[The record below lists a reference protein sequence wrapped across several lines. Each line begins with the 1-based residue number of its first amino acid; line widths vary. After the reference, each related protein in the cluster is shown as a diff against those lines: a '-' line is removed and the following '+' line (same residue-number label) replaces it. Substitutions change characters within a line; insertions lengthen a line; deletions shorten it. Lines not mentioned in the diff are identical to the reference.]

1 MRAIGY
7 RKASPELDHLEAF
20 DIPRPKP
27 EGRDLLVEVR
37 AVSVNPVDYKVAS
50 GGGPGAPA
58 ETGAIKVVGYDAAG
72 VVVETGREAQLFK
85 PGDEV
90 FYAGSVGRQ
99 GANMEFHLVDERIVG
114 RKPRMLDFAAAA
126 AFPLTSITAW
136 EAMFDRLDVAKPVPG
151 AARAILILGGAGGV
165 GSIAIQL
172 ARQLT
177 DLTIVATASRPETV
191 QWAKDMGAHHV
202 VDHRKPLAPQ
212 IAALG
217 VGSPA
222 FIFATS
228 PIGGVIADLAELIA
242 PQGRIA
248 LINAE
253 SADLFVFRPKSV
265 SIHFELMFT
274 RPLLQDRRHRGP
286 AQAPERGRR
295 SRRFRARSLDHA
307 GQLRTHRRGQS
318 HARDDVPQV
327 GARDRQDRARG
338 VLTAPQPPSRRLK
351 REAVRGL
358 GDAQPPAA
366 HEDVHMRQRLAEG
379 ERELVRIVDS
389 APEND
394 RHEFGDRLWP
404 LFAGLDEPPCSA
416 PHGGR

>member
-50 GGGPGAPA
+50 GGGPGGAA
-58 ETGAIKVVGYDAAG
+58 SDAGAIKVVGYDAAG

-90 FYAGSVGRQ
+90 FYAGSVGRP

-126 AFPLTSITAW
+126 ALPLTSITAW
-136 EAMFDRLDVAKPVPG
+136 EAMFDRLGVAKPVPS

-191 QWAKDMGAHHV
+191 EWSRDMGAHHV
-202 VDHRKPLAPQ
+202 VDHRKPVAPQ

-217 VGSPA
+217 IGAPG

-253 SADLFVFRPKSV
+253 AADLFVFRPKSV

-274 RPLLQDRRHRGP
+274 RPLLQTADMEAQHRLLNEV
-286 AQAPERGRR
+286 AD
-295 SRRFRARSLDHA
+295 L
-307 GQLRTHRRGQS
+307 
-318 HARDDVPQV
+318 
-327 GARDRQDRARG
+327 
-338 VLTAPQPPSRRLK
+338 
-351 REAVRGL
+351 
-358 GDAQPPAA
+358 
-366 HEDVHMRQRLAEG
+366 
-379 ERELVRIVDS
+379 VDS
-389 APEND
+389 GRVRSTMRENYGRID
-394 RHEFGDRLWP
+394 PANLMHAMKFLKSGRAIGKVVL
-404 LFAGLDEPPCSA
+404 AGL
-416 PHGGR
+416 